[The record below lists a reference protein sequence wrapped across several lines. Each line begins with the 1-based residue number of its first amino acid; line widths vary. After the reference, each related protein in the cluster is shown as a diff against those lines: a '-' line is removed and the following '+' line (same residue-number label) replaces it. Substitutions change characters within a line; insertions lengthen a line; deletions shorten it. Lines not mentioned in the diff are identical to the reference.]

1 MEGADGLAGLLRR
14 RHRHH
19 RRLDGAGAPR
29 GAAIRDLARCCRRSE
44 LRRGRWAFWGVVQ
57 RRKHLRPVD
66 FHRQPTTGRLSDF
79 GRFDAEE
86 PRDGGACEVDIEDP
100 DRVTGEGEGKRQL
113 RGDG

>member
-1 MEGADGLAGLLRR
+1 MKGTDGLAGLLRR
-14 RHRHH
+14 SHRSH
-19 RRLDGAGAPR
+19 RRLDGDGAPR
-29 GAAIRDLARCCRRSE
+29 GPAIRNLARCCRRSE
-44 LRRGRWAFWGVVQ
+44 LRRGRRAFGGGVQ
-57 RRKHLRPVD
+57 RRKDLRAVD

>member
-1 MEGADGLAGLLRR
+1 M
-14 RHRHH
+14 
-19 RRLDGAGAPR
+19 
-29 GAAIRDLARCCRRSE
+29 
-44 LRRGRWAFWGVVQ
+44 
-57 RRKHLRPVD
+57 D